1 VDGATARE
9 RLERKKRMKNTYQI
23 DAAHS
28 SVQFSVRHLMVSNVR
43 GTFTGVTGTVVY
55 DPEKP
60 AETSIDAVI
69 DVNTVNT
76 HDEKRDG
83 HLKSPDFFDVGTYPS
98 MTFKSKSVNS
108 AATGSHTVTGDLT
121 LHGVTREVTLTAE
134 DVSDEAKDP
143 WGNFRIG
150 VSIKGKIKRS
160 DFGLSWNAAL
170 ETGGVMVGD
179 EVKLEF
185 DLELVKAQSATA

>member
-1 VDGATARE
+1 
-9 RLERKKRMKNTYQI
+9 MKNTYQI

-28 SVQFSVRHLMVSNVR
+28 CVQFSVRHLMVSNVR
-43 GTFTGVTGTVVY
+43 GAFTGVTGTVVY

-83 HLKSPDFFDVGTYPS
+83 HLKSADFFDVATYPS
-98 MTFKSKSVNS
+98 MTFKSKSVKS
-108 AATGSHTVTGDLT
+108 AATGGHTVTGDLT
-121 LHGVTREVTLTAE
+121 LHGVTHEVTLTAE

-150 VSIKGKIKRS
+150 VSIEGKIKRS
-160 DFGLSWNAAL
+160 DFGLIWNAAL
-170 ETGGVMVGD
+170 ETGGVMLGD
-179 EVKLEF
+179 DVKLEF
-185 DLELVKAQSATA
+185 DLELVKAQNATA